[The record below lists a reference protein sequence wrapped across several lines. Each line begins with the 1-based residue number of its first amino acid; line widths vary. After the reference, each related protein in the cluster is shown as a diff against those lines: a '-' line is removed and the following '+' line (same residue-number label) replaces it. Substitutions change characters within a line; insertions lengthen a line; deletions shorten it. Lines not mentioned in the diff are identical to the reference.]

1 MTLFLFI
8 IGLGLLF
15 LGGEFLV
22 RGAVSLAVSI
32 GISRLVVGL
41 TVVAFSTSA
50 PELAVSL
57 QAAIAGQTDLAV
69 GNVVGSNIS
78 NILLILGSSAMVAPL
93 IVARQ
98 IVRIEVPMMIATAG
112 IAYAMS
118 LDGSVS
124 RADGLAMLGLLAAYL
139 LISLR
144 LARQQAPDAACNTAK
159 KPLNDVA
166 LIAAGVAM
174 LVIGAHWLV
183 NGAVAGAR
191 LFGVGELVI
200 GLTVVA
206 IGTSLPEFATSIIA
220 ARRGER
226 DIAVGNIV
234 GSNIFNVLSVL
245 GLTAVLAPGGV
256 PVPSAA
262 LAFDF
267 PVMIAASVACLPIFL
282 RRHEIARWEGA
293 IFFGYYVAYAAYLH
307 LNASRHAALPYYSG
321 VMLWFVIPLTAITA
335 LIILARELRANRSN
349 AP

>member
-112 IAYAMS
+112 LAYAMS

-174 LVIGAHWLV
+174 LVI
-183 NGAVAGAR
+183 GAR